1 MTHKFIVNTES
12 INSYGYR
19 VLTEGIDIEQY
30 MKNPV
35 VLFMH
40 ERYDND
46 KRGSEVIGRTVNLT
60 KENGQLIAEIEFD
73 AQDEF
78 SQKIAKKVEGGFL
91 RMASIYAEN
100 IESSTA
106 PEDLMP
112 GQTYATVKKCKL
124 IEISIVDIG
133 GNDDALKLSKVKNG
147 EIILEKII
155 QTENNMSQLKTIALA
170 LGKEADAPEAD
181 LLSTINELKL
191 AKETAEANENEWKG
205 KFIALQKSEAEALV
219 NKAVQLG
226 LLNEAFVE
234 AQVNDLLSNFEEKKV
249 VLSKLITDKE
259 EELAKEGNS
268 HAVATV
274 VELANRSAN
283 ETNGEEKE
291 TFDYLQKKD
300 PVKLAKIKADEPEKY
315 TQLAKDYMAGVRF
328 NG

>member
-19 VLTEGIDIEQY
+19 VLTEGIDTEQY

-35 VLFMH
+35 VLYMH

-46 KRGSEVIGRTVNLT
+46 NRGSEVIGRTVNLT

-73 AQDEF
+73 SLDEF
-78 SQKIAKKVEGGFL
+78 SQKIAQKVEGGFL

-106 PEDLMP
+106 QEDLMP

-133 GNDDALKLSKVKNG
+133 GNDDALKLSKVKDG
-147 EIILEKII
+147 EIILEKIN
-155 QTENNMSQLKTIALA
+155 QTENNMSNLKTIALA
-170 LGKEADAPEAD
+170 LGKEAETNEAD
-181 LLSTINELKL
+181 LLNAINEMKL
-191 AKETAEANENEWKG
+191 AKETAENNASVWEE
-205 KFIALQKSEAEALV
+205 KFIALQKTEAEGLV
-219 NKAVQLG
+219 NKAVELG
-226 LLNEAFVE
+226 LLNEAFKD

-249 VLSKLITDKE
+249 TLSKLITEKE
-259 EELAKEGNS
+259 EQIAKEGNKS
-268 HAVATV
+268 AVAAV
-274 VELANRSAN
+274 VELAKGATQ
-283 ETNGEEKE
+283 EPAGDVKE
-291 TFDYLQKKD
+291 SFDYLQKKD
-300 PVKLAKIKADEPEKY
+300 PVSLAKIKTDDPEKY
-315 TQLAKDYMAGVRF
+315 AKLAQGYAAGVRY